1 MATDQS
7 STDYHFL
14 ITFSMSSINMQLY
27 SLTQYILTTYQATP
41 WLIPPLPTFYR
52 NRRHHYISTKDS
64 LALGHEP
71 TPHASRKMIISKD
84 LLKLNQI
91 PSGARNKKKTLAF
104 LTTTKQLICSIWT
117 WDMHSSSWWKYRQ
130 DSAFL

>member
-1 MATDQS
+1 
-7 STDYHFL
+7 
-14 ITFSMSSINMQLY
+14 MQLY
-27 SLTQYILTTYQATP
+27 SLAQYILTTYQATP
-41 WLIPPLPTFYR
+41 MTAPLPTFYR

-91 PSGARNKKKTLAF
+91 PSGTRNKKKTLAF
-104 LTTTKQLICSIWT
+104 LTTTKQLICSI
-117 WDMHSSSWWKYRQ
+117 
-130 DSAFL
+130 